1 MEILGKSDINWIN
14 NIIYDKNTNYEL
26 EIRFRINEKNI
37 YEEILY
43 NFNLIKDFKLN
54 NIKKII
60 EDDVIYKEGYK
71 IVKRNENKDIICY
84 TKKILKSKYLE
95 NIPGVI
101 YLCSERDFNMSLF
114 KEDNKIQKNKKRD
127 SFYNDFISFDFT
139 ESDNEYN
146 IEIEILNPSEYKV
159 NKLKE
164 LFIKYVEP
172 FINILPKEIHVLY
185 EINRYKKYIKQPSP
199 LKNIED
205 IKYKFCVTPKFDGIR
220 CQLYINSKKEIFL
233 ITNNF
238 NKVIYT
244 NLETNINNVLIDGEL
259 IDDRIFYA
267 FDLIIYKNNILEN
280 KCIFERL
287 NILRHDIYINNNDN
301 SQILYKMKEYYFND
315 IYKDSKKI
323 IRKKYSYTYDG
334 KEYSIPKDGLIFIDI
349 KSDYIN
355 SIIYKW
361 KKDVTFDFKIEK
373 LKSNDK
379 TEEWCLKCYTKN
391 NDYVIFKN
399 KEIVEFKDAK
409 NYENNDVVEFK
420 YNKNKNIFIPIKN
433 RKDKNLPNF
442 IDIANDNMES
452 LINSIKF

>member
-1 MEILGKSDINWIN
+1 MKILGESDINWIN
-14 NIIYDKNTNYEL
+14 NITYDKNTNYEL
-26 EIRFRINEKNI
+26 EIRFRINEKKI
-37 YEEILY
+37 YEEILC
-43 NFNLIKDFKLN
+43 NFKHIKDFKLN

-60 EDDVIYKEGYK
+60 EDDIIYKEGYK
-71 IVKRNENKDIICY
+71 IVKRNENNDIMCY
-84 TKKILKSKYLE
+84 TKKILKSKHLE

-101 YLCSERDFNMSLF
+101 YLCSERVFKMSLF
-114 KEDNKIQKNKKRD
+114 NEDDKIKKKKKRN

-146 IEIEILNPSEYKV
+146 IEIEFLNPNKYKA
-159 NKLKE
+159 NKLQE
-164 LFIKYVEP
+164 LFIKYVNP
-172 FINILPKEIHVLY
+172 FINILPKEIRVLY
-185 EINRYKKYIKQPSP
+185 EINRYKKYIKQPSS
-199 LKNIED
+199 LKDIKD

-220 CQLYINSKKEIFL
+220 CQLYINTKQEIFL

-238 NKVIYT
+238 NKVICT

-267 FDLIIYKNNILEN
+267 FDLIIYKNNILED

-287 NILRHDIYINNNDN
+287 NILRHDIYINYDK

-323 IRKKYSYTYDG
+323 IRKKYSYTYDS
-334 KEYSIPKDGLIFIDI
+334 KEHNIPKDGLIFIDV
-349 KSDYIN
+349 KSNYLN
-355 SIIYKW
+355 SIIFKW

-373 LKSNDK
+373 LNSDNKK
-379 TEEWCLKCYTKN
+379 EEWCLKCYNKN

-399 KEIVEFKDAK
+399 KEIVDFKDAQ
-409 NYENNDVVEFK
+409 NYKNNDIVEFK
-420 YNKNKNIFIPIKN
+420 YNKNQNIFIPIKN
-433 RKDKNLPNF
+433 RKDKKLPNF

-452 LINSIKF
+452 LIKYIKF